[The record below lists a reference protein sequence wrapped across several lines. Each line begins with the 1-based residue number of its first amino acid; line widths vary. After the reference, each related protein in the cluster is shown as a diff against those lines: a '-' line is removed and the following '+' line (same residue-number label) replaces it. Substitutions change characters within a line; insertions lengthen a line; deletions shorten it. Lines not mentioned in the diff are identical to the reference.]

1 MSFKSFKG
9 YVLTILSGAVLL
21 AVVVLVTL
29 QWGQR
34 ASFSL
39 YGKPYDLHLVEG
51 RITGGVNTSLLMLL
65 SGLGALVVVAMGWV
79 LVYGIRVL
87 LNSRRRQALH
97 KVQQRVE
104 KLEQPTGQT
113 PAE

>member
-1 MSFKSFKG
+1 MNFASIKG
-9 YVLTILSGAVLL
+9 YVLTIVSGAVLL
-21 AVVVLVTL
+21 AAVILVTL

-39 YGKPYDLHLVEG
+39 YGKPYDIHVVEG
-51 RITGGVNTSLLMLL
+51 KVTGGVNTSLLILL

-79 LVYGIRVL
+79 LVHGIRVL
-87 LNSRRRQALH
+87 LNSRRRQAL
-97 KVQQRVE
+97 QQVERRVE
-104 KLEQPTGQT
+104 KLEQTPGQT